1 MNVETVITGTL
12 DENCYV
18 LKKDDKCLVIDP
30 GDDYPKIK
38 AVIGDSKIVGVL
50 LTHSHFDHVGALR
63 NFLGKRSIKF
73 FKRSNTQ
80 EMEYEVGPFKF
91 SVIFTPGH
99 SNDSITFYFE
109 EDKIMFVGDFIFKES
124 IGRCDLPGSDKSA
137 MEESLRKII
146 NYDDDITL
154 YNGHGS
160 STTLGYEK
168 ENNIYLKEVQ

>member
-1 MNVETVITGTL
+1 MNVEVVITGTL

-30 GDDYPKIK
+30 GDDYSKIK
-38 AVIGDSKIVGVL
+38 SVIGDSKVIGVL

-99 SNDSITFYFE
+99 SNDSITFYFK
-109 EDKIMFVGDFIFKES
+109 DDNSMFVGDFIFRES
-124 IGRCDLPGSDKSA
+124 IGRYDLPGGNESDMRA
-137 MEESLRKII
+137 SLKKIVM
-146 NYDDDITL
+146 YDDDIVL

-168 ENNIYLKEVQ
+168 DNNVYLKEV